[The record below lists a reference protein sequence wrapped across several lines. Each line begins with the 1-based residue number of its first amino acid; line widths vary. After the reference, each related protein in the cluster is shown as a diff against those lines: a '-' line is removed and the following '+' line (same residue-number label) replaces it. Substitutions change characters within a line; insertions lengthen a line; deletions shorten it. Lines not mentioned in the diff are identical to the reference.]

1 MGIFI
6 SRFLLKR
13 LSQPITVIACTNC
26 GNSIEDDQFHFCI
39 KDTCP
44 ILTRE
49 PPQLTTE
56 TTMLALKEKSYL
68 PKSQG
73 HCIYLRP
80 PVNMIS
86 LRQYIKDLPDQ
97 FFELLKF
104 DHPIPADGVIKPHR
118 SNTFWPA
125 VRAKNIVKIINP
137 DGKRQSYDK
146 NIRYIAQCLDSTPEM
161 ILKTNPVLVGR
172 CFFITNREL
181 KKLFFR
187 DAYLVSGY
195 W

>member
-44 ILTRE
+44 VLTKE
-49 PPQLTTE
+49 E